1 MKIITTHSLTES
13 HMLNI
18 NTLLDICYQKD
29 HIEYSPYLG
38 EEGCNDDIFILS
50 YEQDILTGFLY
61 FFAGDIPE
69 VSVYV
74 HPDYRRQG
82 IATALFKK
90 LRRKNCVLTGK
101 DDNIGFTEFAAAMG
115 YRNQYHEYLME
126 YNHSTSYSSDCICHM
141 RSDDTFTLCKDNEE
155 VADCHIY
162 EEANT
167 INIYDIYVEPEYRHQ
182 GLGKMLLSSVL
193 CELSATGK
201 RIILQVSERNIPAYR
216 LYTSLGFKI
225 VESVLFFNKK

>member
-1 MKIITTHSLTES
+1 MKIITMHSLTES

-18 NTLLDICYQKD
+18 NTFLDICYQKD

-61 FFAGDIPE
+61 CFAGDISE

-74 HPDYRRQG
+74 HPDFRRQG
-82 IATALFKK
+82 IATALLKK
-90 LRRKNCVLTGK
+90 LRRKQYILTGK
-101 DDNIGFTEFAAAMG
+101 DDNIGFTKFAAAMG
-115 YRNQYHEYLME
+115 YRNQYHEYLIE
-126 YNHSTSYSSDCICHM
+126 YDHSTSDTSDCICHM

-155 VADCHIY
+155 VAECHIY

-193 CELSATGK
+193 SELSTTGK
-201 RIILQVSERNIPAYR
+201 RIILQVSERNTSAYR
-216 LYTSLGFKI
+216 LYTSLGFRI
-225 VESVLFFNKK
+225 AESVLFFSKK